1 MRAAVGSIGKEA
13 GVIAYSR
20 AMSESAEVSLKEFE
34 SIRAEIAA
42 HQRTKSQYLTLAI
55 TATGAIGSFALGRDG
70 NRDALLV
77 LPLVLSGLT
86 IIYLRH
92 NVDIE
97 LLGQYVRRELWPFLS
112 RYQPSSGQAP
122 KATPIATPSWD
133 DWIQQRRTEL
143 RRESAY
149 GAMGIL
155 PPLLIFGAPSLGAL
169 VIAYGRS
176 RHHAPTMF
184 VWSLD
189 ILVVAVSLGL
199 TLWSYTA
206 APGWKREPGSPGVKS
221 DAAADVADQPAPA
234 RSAPGAN

>member
-1 MRAAVGSIGKEA
+1 MPETIDVA
-13 GVIAYSR
+13 
-20 AMSESAEVSLKEFE
+20 LKEFE
-34 SIRAEIAA
+34 TVRAEIAA
-42 HQRTKSQYLTLAI
+42 HQRTKTQYLTLAI
-55 TATGAIGSFALGRDG
+55 TATGAIGSFALGRNG

-97 LLGQYVRRELWPFLS
+97 LLGQYIRNKLWPYVTTHVLDS
-112 RYQPSSGQAP
+112 AVEDRAVGEGVSVSVSPVPAV
-122 KATPIATPSWD
+122 ATGEFPSWD
-133 DWIQQRRTEL
+133 DWIQERRKSL

-169 VIAYGRS
+169 VLAWSRS
-176 RHHAPTMF
+176 WQSVPLAI
-184 VWSLD
+184 VWSLAL
-189 ILVVAVSLGL
+189 IAITVSLAL

-206 APGWKREPGSPGVKS
+206 APGWKR
-221 DAAADVADQPAPA
+221 DAADGSRERAVA
-234 RSAPGAN
+234 